1 MTLEGLRGGRR
12 VLSAA
17 VSLSAVA
24 LVTVQTRAPAS
35 GSRGLA
41 WGLASC
47 FVVCL
52 VLWLVVW
59 QKEHKAEQQAALAR
73 ERKQLELL
81 TLQLRTAQQKA
92 KLT

>member
-1 MTLEGLRGGRR
+1 MTLEALRGGRR

-24 LVTVQTRAPAS
+24 LVTVQTRGAAS
-35 GSRGLA
+35 GGRGLGWA
-41 WGLASC
+41 LASC

-59 QKEHKAEQQAALAR
+59 QKEHKAAEQAALVR

-81 TLQLRTAQQKA
+81 TLQLRAAKQKA
-92 KLT
+92 KST